1 MVGFMHGFLLTDIFN
16 SDLIINLLLFV
27 NLFRLVNSL
36 DFSSHVL
43 FLLLTGGFICKVKYF
58 NI

>member
-43 FLLLTGGFICKVKYF
+43 FLLLTGALFAK
-58 NI
+58 